1 MSEIVLVVED
11 ELEIA
16 ELVRDYLKREGY
28 IPVLAKNGEEGIHSF
43 RTENP
48 GLVVLD
54 IMLPKIDGIEVCRI
68 LRAESS
74 VPIIMMTAK
83 QSDTDKI
90 IALGIGADDY
100 VTKPFSPGELMAR
113 IKAQLRRYR
122 QLSRNPEKGHDILRL
137 GSLEIDPRAYQ
148 VRMNGEIIEFS
159 AKEFQLL
166 QFLVSH
172 AGQVFSKEQLFNQ
185 VWGYDSY
192 GDQNTVTVYISKI
205 RDKIEV
211 SPAQPRIVKTV
222 WGVGYKVDKVDAT

>member
-1 MSEIVLVVED
+1 MEEVVLIVED

-16 ELVRDYLKREGY
+16 QLVRDYLKRENY
-28 IPVLAKNGEEGIHSF
+28 LPILAKDGEEAIRIF
-43 RTENP
+43 RKEKP
-48 GLVVLD
+48 SLVLLD

-68 LRAESS
+68 LRAESN

-83 QSDTDKI
+83 ENDTDKI

-122 QLSRNPEKGHDILRL
+122 HLSGSVKEQQDILRF
-137 GSLEIDPRAYQ
+137 GSLEIDPLAYQ
-148 VRMNGEIIEFS
+148 VRINGVIVEFS
-159 AKEFQLL
+159 NKEYQLL

-192 GDQNTVTVYISKI
+192 GDLNTVTVYISKI

-211 SPAQPRIVKTV
+211 DPTHPSMIKTV
-222 WGVGYKVDKVDAT
+222 WGVGYKVDKVQAL

>member
-1 MSEIVLVVED
+1 MEEIILIVED

-16 ELVRDYLKREGY
+16 ELVRDYLIREGFTP
-28 IPVLAKNGEEGIHSF
+28 ILVKDGEEAIDSF
-43 RTENP
+43 RKEKP
-48 GLVVLD
+48 SLVVLD
-54 IMLPKIDGIEVCRI
+54 IMLPKINGIEVCRI

-113 IKAQLRRYR
+113 VKAQLRRYR
-122 QLSRNPEKGHDILRL
+122 YLSLDSEEGKEILRL

-148 VRMNGEIIEFS
+148 VRINGKVVDFS

-192 GDQNTVTVYISKI
+192 GDLNTVTVYISKV
-205 RDKIEV
+205 REKIEV
-211 SPAQPRIVKTV
+211 DPAHPKIIKTV
-222 WGVGYKVDKVDAT
+222 WGVGYKIDKVETS